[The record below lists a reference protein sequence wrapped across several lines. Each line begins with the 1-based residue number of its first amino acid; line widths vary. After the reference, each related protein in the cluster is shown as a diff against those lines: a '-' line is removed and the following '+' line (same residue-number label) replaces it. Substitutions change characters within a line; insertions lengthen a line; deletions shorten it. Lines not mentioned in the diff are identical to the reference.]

1 MNFLQEER
9 LKNYTV
15 AIIGGGPGGYVTAI
29 RLKQYG
35 IDVVVFE
42 KERLGGVCLNW
53 GCIPTK
59 TLVKIADLY
68 SECKHASEFGITLQN
83 PEINYEKIFNR
94 KNEVVNRLVSGV
106 EFIFKKR
113 EIPIIYEK
121 VTGIQKNNKDYII
134 ISENSN
140 INAKYIIIATGSV
153 PKELPTMKFNS
164 EYILS
169 SKDILKLET
178 IPEKLAVVGGGV
190 IGCEFASIF
199 SQLGVQVEIIE
210 FLPSLVNTE
219 DTEISKRLGMALKK
233 SGIKIH
239 LNTAVEGYEKSNDEI
254 HLMLSSG
261 KTVVTNKV
269 LISVGRTPKC
279 NIEFINC
286 TLEKDDSAI
295 KIDNNFETNLPNIFA
310 IGDVTGKM
318 LLAHTASKQGL
329 ITAEIIRNE
338 LEGNNIKTEKLIYEN
353 IPRCTFTNPEIGSVG
368 LTEIQ
373 ARDKFEEILI
383 GKFPFTANGKALC
396 LGNTFG
402 FAKTIAD
409 KESQRLVG
417 MHIIGPHATELIAE
431 GAILINNGVTINE
444 AVKVVYA
451 HPTLSE
457 VVAESIEDLENLAI
471 HKI

>member
-1 MNFLQEER
+1 MNFSQEER

-59 TLVKIADLY
+59 TLVKVADLF
-68 SECKHASEFGITLQN
+68 SECKQACEFGISLQN
-83 PEINYEKIFNR
+83 PKINYEKIFNR
-94 KNEVVNRLVSGV
+94 KNEVVNKLVSGV

-113 EIPIIYEK
+113 NIPVIYEK
-121 VTGIQKNNKDYII
+121 VTKIQQNDEDYTILT
-134 ISENSN
+134 ENSQ
-140 INAKYIIIATGSV
+140 INSKYVILATGSV
-153 PKELPTMKFNS
+153 PKELPTLIFDS
-164 EYILS
+164 ENILS
-169 SKDILKLET
+169 SKDILKMET
-178 IPEKLAVVGGGV
+178 LPEKLAVVGGGV

-199 SQLGVQVEIIE
+199 SQLGLQVEIIE

-219 DTEISKRLGMALKK
+219 DIEISKRLAIALKK

-239 LNTAVEGYEKSNDEI
+239 LNTAVEGYKKINDKI
-254 HLMLSSG
+254 HLMLSNG

-269 LISVGRTPKC
+269 LISIGRTPQC

-286 TLEKDDSAI
+286 YLENDGSAI

-368 LTEIQ
+368 LTERQ

-402 FAKTIAD
+402 FVKTVAD
-409 KESQRLVG
+409 KESQKLVG

-431 GAILINNGVTINE
+431 GAILISNGVTIKE
-444 AVKVVYA
+444 AEKIVYA

-457 VVAESIEDLENLAI
+457 VVAESIEDLKNLAI